1 MKPLLPL
8 LLLLCS
14 TAFAQ
19 KLVTDKKDEF
29 TGKYVKETS
38 VEILSHPFKMSGYSY
53 DFRFK
58 SVDTDIYLN
67 LKIMSISNS
76 VFAIK
81 DGNVLMLKMGNDSI
95 LKLSNSEYTISQ
107 QGKGASGIVGS
118 ACQGVS
124 LYFLLSKEDIH
135 VIKNTKIV
143 KVRLYTTGG
152 YSEQDVKAVADKRV
166 KDALKLVL

>member
-8 LLLLCS
+8 LLLLCLNS
-14 TAFAQ
+14 FAQ
-19 KLVTDKKDEF
+19 KLVTNKKDEF
-29 TGKYVKETS
+29 TGRYVKETS

-107 QGKGASGIVGS
+107 SGKGASGIVGS

-124 LYFLLSKEDIH
+124 LYFPLSKEDIET
-135 VIKNTKIV
+135 IKNTKIV
-143 KVRLYTTGG
+143 KVRLYTTDG
-152 YSEQDVKAVADKRV
+152 YTEQVVKAVADKRV